1 MNMKTLLII
10 LSIVTFVTNIHASTV
25 STYKRGSVKLISD
38 NSATK
43 EKRKNVAEKKARAKE
58 KEIAGVKIEIP
69 PGAKHHGIIIDPDK
83 RIMSLCG
90 FEIGTIVKVPRN
102 PTLDDDGNIIM
113 TGRLAKPF
121 LKCTHYELKYSKLNH
136 ALYSIRVFSA
146 GQKKMDEEAMEAEL
160 DAMVTAFQAKY
171 ENKNI
176 SWIKGPKVRYLGMFS
191 LSFQQI
197 EIKSYKTITVT
208 DNLDLLIIKITPH
221 TILVIDYICIR
232 MRGNKWLFSYLNH
245 VPKGFSVKV

>member
-10 LSIVTFVTNIHASTV
+10 LSIVTFVTNIYASTV

-43 EKRKNVAEKKARAKE
+43 EKKKNAAEKKARAKA

-102 PTLDDDGNIIM
+102 PTLDGDGNIIM

-121 LKCTHYELKYSKLNH
+121 FKCTHYELKYSKLNH

-176 SWIKGPKVRYLGMFS
+176 SLIKGPKIRYSGMLG

-197 EIKSYKTITVT
+197 EIKSYKDSIYKKGKLKGSPEAKATGWAFSLSLT
-208 DNLDLLIIKITPH
+208 D
-221 TILVIDYICIR
+221 R
-232 MRGNKWLFSYLNH
+232 AMREYVGDSERD
-245 VPKGFSVKV
+245 

>member
-43 EKRKNVAEKKARAKE
+43 EKKKNAAEKKARAKA
-58 KEIAGVKIEIP
+58 KEIAGVKIETP

-102 PTLDDDGNIIM
+102 PTLDGDGNIISGILSFDEDTPDEM
-113 TGRLAKPF
+113 
-121 LKCTHYELKYSKLNH
+121 KYFPRFEMMKEMVKHKIVNVLG
-136 ALYSIRVFSA
+136 SA
-146 GQKKMDEEAMEAEL
+146 GK
-160 DAMVTAFQAKY
+160 AF
-171 ENKNI
+171 
-176 SWIKGPKVRYLGMFS
+176 
-191 LSFQQI
+191 
-197 EIKSYKTITVT
+197 
-208 DNLDLLIIKITPH
+208 
-221 TILVIDYICIR
+221 
-232 MRGNKWLFSYLNH
+232 
-245 VPKGFSVKV
+245 